1 MSQSSNAARA
11 ADAGDN
17 DAGGEYY
24 SGVNNASENAAG
36 EEGAGDDN
44 AGENAAGDN
53 NAGDIPLAITPRTSL
68 RAALR
73 AIDIQNRRIQWLE
86 DLARE
91 EGGQP
96 ISATFK
102 NGNRRGRFDTRGRSP
117 PIHFR

>member
-53 NAGDIPLAITPRTSL
+53 NAGDIPLAIASL
-68 RAALR
+68 RAAQR
-73 AIDIQNRRIQWLE
+73 SIDIQNRRVQRLE
-86 DLARE
+86 DIARE
-91 EGGQP
+91 GQP
-96 ISATFK
+96 IPATFK